1 MLPTIEN
8 VAGQAAE
15 GKIGPAQEHE
25 DQPCDSNDSSQYEE
39 QLPEIGHGYSL
50 EHVIFFRAHASTL
63 YNSPM
68 KRVLFLGY
76 VLACAVAGIAQSSEK
91 PAVVDAGLGRCSLDI
106 TVLGPDSKPV
116 YAASVKVHIA
126 YGFGG
131 FHKLDLEVGT
141 NADGK
146 AKFTGLPSRVRRPP
160 LEFDASKDDLSGSL
174 NYDPAT
180 ECVAAHSITV
190 QKTAPTTTTQ

>member
-1 MLPTIEN
+1 MKFLPLM
-8 VAGQAAE
+8 
-15 GKIGPAQEHE
+15 
-25 DQPCDSNDSSQYEE
+25 C
-39 QLPEIGHGYSL
+39 SL
-50 EHVIFFRAHASTL
+50 LLTCTYPLR
-63 YNSPM
+63 
-68 KRVLFLGY
+68 
-76 VLACAVAGIAQSSEK
+76 AQSSDK
-91 PAVVDAGLGRCSLDI
+91 PAVVDGGLGRCSLEV

-141 NADGK
+141 DANGK

-160 LEFDASKDDLSGSL
+160 LEFDATKDALSGTL

-180 ECVAAHSITV
+180 ECTAAHNMAL
-190 QKTAPTTTTQ
+190 QKTAPSDAQ

>member
-1 MLPTIEN
+1 
-8 VAGQAAE
+8 
-15 GKIGPAQEHE
+15 
-25 DQPCDSNDSSQYEE
+25 
-39 QLPEIGHGYSL
+39 
-50 EHVIFFRAHASTL
+50 
-63 YNSPM
+63 M
-68 KRVLFLGY
+68 KCSILLWLL
-76 VLACAVAGIAQSSEK
+76 LACSFPLTAQSSAK
-91 PAVVDAGLGRCSLDI
+91 PAVVDGGLGRCSLEV

-141 NADGK
+141 DAAGK

-160 LEFDASKDDLSGSL
+160 LEFEASKDDLSGTL

-180 ECVAAHSITV
+180 ECVAAHNITL
-190 QKTAPTTTTQ
+190 QKEPATTQ

>member
-1 MLPTIEN
+1 MKCSILFCVLLAFSSPLT
-8 VAGQAAE
+8 AQ
-15 GKIGPAQEHE
+15 PA
-25 DQPCDSNDSSQYEE
+25 D
-39 QLPEIGHGYSL
+39 
-50 EHVIFFRAHASTL
+50 
-63 YNSPM
+63 
-68 KRVLFLGY
+68 
-76 VLACAVAGIAQSSEK
+76 K
-91 PAVVDAGLGRCSLDI
+91 PAVVDGGLGRCSLEV

-141 NADGK
+141 DSSGK

-160 LEFDASKDDLSGSL
+160 LEFDASKDDLSGTL

-180 ECVAAHSITV
+180 ECVVAHNITLQKEPAA
-190 QKTAPTTTTQ
+190 TQ